1 MVTKNE
7 IALISTG
14 WGPRCLSQ
22 AGVTL
27 LSEVYRVETFG
38 LDPDTRAMIGQLH
51 SLSRHSPNQDTWQ
64 NSELLAVAAR
74 ALRLAQSDERAA
86 LVTPSGA
93 IATAI
98 WPVVQAAA
106 AKLDITVRV
115 AHGLGLAESLANC
128 FQLPLPPTT
137 ELRPL
142 LSDFV
147 GEQRMPSLAIAQE
160 LGDLTNITQ
169 LYASHGAFFVV
180 DLFAQ
185 RVVSVDLDAPPVA
198 APNHLFVATQGALAL
213 AVDNDDSPDISDTI
227 ATTADWFELLN
238 GLTGVARG

>member
-1 MVTKNE
+1 MATKNE

-14 WGPRCLSQ
+14 WGPCCVSH
-22 AGVTL
+22 AGATL

-38 LDPDTRAMIGQLH
+38 LDPATRTMIGQLH
-51 SLSRHSPNQDTWQ
+51 SLSRHAPSQDTWQ

-106 AKLDITVRV
+106 AKLEITVRV

-128 FQLPLPPTT
+128 FQLSLPPTT

-142 LSDFV
+142 LSDFG
-147 GEQRMPSLAIAQE
+147 GEQRMPSLAIAHE
-160 LGDLTNITQ
+160 LGDLTEIRQ
-169 LYASHGAFFVV
+169 LYATQGAFFVV

-185 RVVSVDLDAPPVA
+185 RVTVIDLDALPIP
-198 APNHLFVATQGALAL
+198 APNHLFVATQGSIASAIN
-213 AVDNDDSPDISDTI
+213 NDDSPDISETI